1 MGPVFVKEDTRI
13 TKMWICL
20 FTCLAICAIHL
31 EWVRSLS
38 GENFLQCLRRFVAR
52 RGRPETIISDN
63 AAQFKLVKTVVDEQ
77 WRQIA
82 LHDDVVTY
90 LSNNGMKWQFTT
102 ALTPWQGGFYERLV
116 GIVKR
121 CLGKGIGCKR
131 LTLDQF
137 IVLLSEVEA
146 VVNTRP
152 LTYVYEE
159 FESGFSL
166 TPAHFLNSN
175 LRCFPLMN
183 EEIDYCPSED
193 SMTTLLNI

>member
-1 MGPVFVKEDTRI
+1 M
-13 TKMWICL
+13 
-20 FTCLAICAIHL
+20 
-31 EWVRSLS
+31 
-38 GENFLQCLRRFVAR
+38 AR

-193 SMTTLLNI
+193 SMTTLLNIWKKGQRQLNMFWDMWRNEYLASLREASP